1 MKDDYLW
8 DGTGEPDPEVE
19 RLEQMLSV
27 YKYQPK
33 PLELPARTTNW
44 FSPRLAAAAAL
55 ILMAVAGLWVF
66 INKDNQTPPTIAS
79 DNNAV
84 EQPAITPEAA
94 PQKNPEPVVQEETLN
109 PNATE
114 RQIAR
119 SEQRRHRMRRTEK
132 RAERV
137 APDVTE
143 EVVEGLAYFDL
154 ETAKHLEKAQMVLRS
169 FKNVSLDGDDYAVE
183 ATNEKERSKVVLQ
196 KNVLLRRKAE
206 GKGNLPAGELLGS
219 LEPLLLDIA
228 NLPEKPSQD
237 DVRSIKERI
246 QKTEIIATL
255 QIYSAPIMARND

>member
-1 MKDDYLW
+1 MKEDYLW

-33 PLELPARTTNW
+33 PLELPARPTTW

-66 INKDNQTPPTIAS
+66 INKDNQTPPTIS
-79 DNNAV
+79 RDNNAV
-84 EQPAITPEAA
+84 EQRAIEPEAA
-94 PQKNPEPVVQEETLN
+94 PQKQTD
-109 PNATE
+109 A
-114 RQIAR
+114 IAR
-119 SEQRRHRMRRTEK
+119 EEISKPDTNESQVAQSEQRRPASRRVEK

-137 APDVTE
+137 APDAPE
-143 EVVEGLAYFDL
+143 EAVEGLAYFDL

-169 FKNVSLDGDDYAVE
+169 FKNVSIDSNDYAVD
-183 ATNEKERSKVVLQ
+183 ATYEKERSKIVLQ

-206 GKGNLPAGELLGS
+206 GKGNLPAEELLGS

-228 NLPEKPSQD
+228 NLPEKPTQE

-255 QIYSAPIMARND
+255 QIYSAPIMARSE